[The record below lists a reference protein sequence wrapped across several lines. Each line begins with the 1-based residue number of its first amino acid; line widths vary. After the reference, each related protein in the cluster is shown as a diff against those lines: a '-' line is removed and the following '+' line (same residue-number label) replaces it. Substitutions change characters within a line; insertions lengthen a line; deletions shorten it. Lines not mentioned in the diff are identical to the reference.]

1 MVWGGSR
8 HQGGNADLLQICPGF
23 SVQIGSAVPWLLYK
37 ELSFPE
43 SIPFTAVL
51 KFAAAE
57 FEVPPAT
64 TANRIESP

>member
-8 HQGGNADLLQICPGF
+8 HQGGNADPLKICPGF
-23 SVQIGSAVPWLLYK
+23 SVQIGSAVLN

-43 SIPFTAVL
+43 STPFTAVL